1 MKIIIF
7 KIRSFLS
14 IAALLAASNSIA
26 QNELQPLEEAEAYS
40 GITESRLM
48 YRDNC
53 AVCHGENLEGAA
65 QGTPLRDELV
75 HGGSM
80 DEIIASITN
89 GYETAGMPSWRDIF
103 APVEIV
109 GLAMYILETRNN
121 VGYATSNYDAPLEI
135 PTHVFNT
142 EHHDFRLETVVADLE
157 PLPFSIAPLPDGRIL
172 VTEKTHGVR
181 IIGADGKKSELVEGT
196 PAAYDDVYRLESR
209 IDIERGMGWLFDI
222 DLHPN
227 YEENGWIYLYH
238 SDRCEGCNQISKE
251 QERAVSMNRLVR
263 GRLEDE
269 RWVDQE
275 IIWQAPIEDYF
286 FAGDVGAGGRVAFDN
301 RGHVFFSL
309 GLKCGGEGGGIQ
321 DLATPCGKIHR
332 VNDDGS
338 IPQDNPYY
346 GREGV
351 YESIYTYGHR
361 SPQGLEYDVL
371 NGELWGSEHG
381 PRGGDEINRL
391 LPGENYGWP
400 LYSLGLHYDGTRVN
414 GRDLGIPFELVDI
427 QQPVVDLTPS
437 PAVSSFIIS
446 DSDQFPDWNGDFIVG
461 SLKLRT
467 LFRVDIENNRFVE
480 RETLAEGLGRIRDIE
495 QGFDGTIYLLIE
507 HGAAGQ
513 ILKLIPED

>member
-1 MKIIIF
+1 MK
-7 KIRSFLS
+7 KIGYLISSILVISILLS
-14 IAALLAASNSIA
+14 AGHAGA
-26 QNELQPLEEAEAYS
+26 QVDKQPQEEAEAYS

-48 YRDNC
+48 FENNC
-53 AVCHGENLEGAA
+53 AVCHGENLEGAT
-65 QGTPLRDELV
+65 QGTPLRGELI
-75 HGGSM
+75 HGESM
-80 DEIIASITN
+80 DEIITSISN
-89 GYETAGMPSWRDIF
+89 GYENGGMPSWRDIF
-103 APVEIV
+103 DPVEIT

-135 PTHVFNT
+135 SNEIFET
-142 EHHDFRLETVVADLE
+142 EHHNFRLETIIKDLE

-181 IIGADGKKSELVEGT
+181 VIDTYGEKSKLIEGT
-196 PAAYDDVYRLESR
+196 PTAYKDIYRLESR

-227 YEENGWIYLYH
+227 YAENGWIYLYH
-238 SDRCEGCNQISKE
+238 SDRCENCNRISLE
-251 QERAVSMNRLVR
+251 QERPVSMNRLVR
-263 GRLEDE
+263 GRLDGEK
-269 RWVDQE
+269 WVNQE
-275 IIWQAPIEDYF
+275 TIWEAPKEDYF
-286 FAGDVGAGGRVAFDN
+286 FAGDVGAGGRIAFDN

-309 GLKCGGEGGGIQ
+309 GMKCGGVGGGIQ

-332 VNDDGS
+332 VKDDGD

-346 GREGV
+346 GHEGV
-351 YESIYTYGHR
+351 YESIFTYGHR
-361 SPQGLEYDVL
+361 SPQGLEFDIV

-414 GRDLGIPFELVDI
+414 GRNLGIPFELSDI

-446 DSDQFPDWNGDFIVG
+446 DSKQFPGWQGDFIVG

-467 LFRVDIENNRFVE
+467 LFRVKIENNQFIE
-480 RETLAEGLGRIRDIE
+480 RETLAEGVGRIRDVE
-495 QGFDGTIYLLIE
+495 QGFDGSLYLLIE
-507 HGAAGQ
+507 HGAGGQ
-513 ILKLIPED
+513 ILKLIPTG